1 MDNMSEIIR
10 LGYDS
15 FMEYIVEYDKSN
27 PLSIE
32 AYAQRLVGKTFR
44 QVCDDDTVSIS
55 DDGKYGTAE
64 VDSFLFEDL
73 YEAKLDGKSISITD
87 GREVKEPKLREG
99 DSVVIYG
106 VGDGYNTQYSYE
118 KGLILGLPKNIES
131 EKIPNIKMLYVA
143 F

>member
-1 MDNMSEIIR
+1 MKDGYYTIFNGFEYKIEQRQCNNESLRFETVIITE
-10 LGYDS
+10 D
-15 FMEYIVEYDKSN
+15 
-27 PLSIE
+27 
-32 AYAQRLVGKTFR
+32 
-44 QVCDDDTVSIS
+44 
-55 DDGKYGTAE
+55 E

-73 YEAKLDGKSISITD
+73 YEAKLDGKSISITG

-106 VGDGYNTQYSYE
+106 VGDGYNMLYSYE

>member
-1 MDNMSEIIR
+1 M
-10 LGYDS
+10 
-15 FMEYIVEYDKSN
+15 
-27 PLSIE
+27 
-32 AYAQRLVGKTFR
+32 
-44 QVCDDDTVSIS
+44 
-55 DDGKYGTAE
+55 
-64 VDSFLFEDL
+64 
-73 YEAKLDGKSISITD
+73 DGKSISITD